1 MSNLATP
8 PIPAPASRFTSRMD
22 FRTWSPAT
30 ASLVSGLG
38 LLVMVVLMTAG
49 YFGGVVPLITSGDAA
64 KTAAD
69 IAQSGPSYLA
79 GVFCIF
85 LVTLIDVLV
94 AVAWYAL
101 FKNVDPRL
109 SAVAAW
115 MRVAFA
121 GLFAI
126 ATSQLAYAYTLL
138 DEPEQAL
145 HAIESFRT
153 IWLISLGLFGLY
165 LILIGYLEFRS
176 TFVPKVFGV
185 LLAIS
190 GAGYI
195 IDALGVVLVERFTP
209 TYGLFAIIGE
219 TSGIFWLL
227 IKGRKLTL
235 PLSP

>member
-1 MSNLATP
+1 MSTFATRN
-8 PIPAPASRFTSRMD
+8 IPVPASHRAPKLD

-49 YFGGVVPLITSGDAA
+49 YFGGIIPLITPGDAA
-64 KTAAD
+64 GTAGK
-69 IAQSGPSYLA
+69 ISQSGAVYLA
-79 GVFCIF
+79 GVCCIF
-85 LVTLIDVLV
+85 LVILLDVLV

-101 FKNVDPRL
+101 FMNVNPRL

-115 MRVAFA
+115 MRVTFAAAFA
-121 GLFAI
+121 VA
-126 ATSQLAYAYTLL
+126 ASQLAYAYTLL
-138 DEPEQAL
+138 DRPEQAL

-176 TFVPKVFGV
+176 VFVPTIFGV
-185 LLAIS
+185 LLVIS

-195 IDALGVVLVERFTP
+195 IDALGVAFVDGFSPV
-209 TYGLFAIIGE
+209 YGLFAIIGE

-227 IKGRKLTL
+227 IKGRKLTVR
-235 PLSP
+235 